1 MSATNRGANRRP
13 NDFYQT
19 PDYTIESLFKVLD
32 FNNIKSFFEP
42 CKGVGNIYNEV
53 DVPYKDYCELLEN
66 RDYLTAA
73 LNNRYDLIITNP
85 PFTYAKEFVEKS
97 LNEADSVWYLLR
109 LNFLESKE
117 RYDWWQDKNPTHLLT
132 LSARPSFTGKG
143 TDATGYA
150 WFGWDYNNT
159 CKLQPGIHVLPY
171 LKY

>member
-1 MSATNRGANRRP
+1 MSATNRGAKRRP

-19 PDYTIESLFKVLD
+19 PLYTVESLLKVL
-32 FNNIKSFFEP
+32 NLNKVNSFFEP
-42 CKGVGNIYNEV
+42 CKGTGNIYNKIDILDKYYSEI
-53 DVPYKDYCELLEN
+53 LEN
-66 RDYLTAA
+66 RDYLTTN
-73 LNNRYDLIITNP
+73 LNKNYDLIITNP
-85 PFTYAKEFVEKS
+85 PFTYAREFIEKS
-97 LNEADSVWYLLR
+97 LKEANSVWYLLR
-109 LNFLESKE
+109 LNFLESKD
-117 RYDWWQDKNPTHLLT
+117 RADWWQDKEPTHLLV